1 MDSLSVSLLPLLE
14 SCLWFVVLFAL
25 SAFCSASETAITT
38 TGRSRL
44 MLLQEKRPFLRSLFQ
59 WLIDDVQE
67 ALTVCLV
74 ANNVVNIAASTL
86 AASLALQVFGERA
99 LVSIWRSAC

>member
-1 MDSLSVSLLPLLE
+1 MGGLSGNALLPFLK
-14 SCLWFVVLFAL
+14 SCLWFVVLFLL

-44 MLLQEKRPFLRSLFQ
+44 MVLQERRPLFRSLFQ

-67 ALTVCLV
+67 ALTVCLIV
-74 ANNVVNIAASTL
+74 NNVVNIAASTL
-86 AASLALQVFGERA
+86 AAR
-99 LVSIWRSAC
+99 LVLRLSRHVWVSP